1 MQGRGAVLKTRP
13 AGGWDPRNPTSHP
26 PAGRVFSARLRRAT
40 ALLCALCVSVA
51 EFLRVLC
58 GESSVAV

>member
-1 MQGRGAVLKTRP
+1 MQGRGAALKTRP
-13 AGGWDPRNPTSHP
+13 AGGWDPRNLRLIRRPVVS
-26 PAGRVFSARLRRAT
+26 SARLRRAT